1 MRLAQIFG
9 YDLDFYTD
17 GAGANTF
24 RIVMEKR
31 QIR

>member
-17 GAGANTF
+17 VRAGVDTFSRGAGKKE
-24 RIVMEKR
+24 I
-31 QIR
+31 